1 MKQLAIGVLD
11 SGIGGFSVVKEL
23 KRLLPKENIEYFA
36 DHARQPY
43 GSKEQKQIEGFVV
56 QIINFFLE
64 KGIKACIIACNTAT
78 AAGLIKA
85 KEFFDIPIIGVIE
98 PGAKAAVATTSNGK
112 IGLAATEFTVN
123 SKAYHKEIKRINPKI
138 EIFANPCPKFTPLVE
153 LGQFEATETY
163 QAAKEYLKPIKDAQV
178 DTLILGCTHY
188 PFLQKVISDIMG
200 PKVRL
205 VNPAYNTVLD
215 LKKILEE
222 KHLLKI
228 GKNRK
233 ESYYTSGSPDNM
245 RKVARAILNSFEYSV
260 EKVKFKEFR
269 KNS

>member
-1 MKQLAIGVLD
+1 MKQLAVGVLD

-23 KRLLPKENIEYFA
+23 KRLLSKENIEYFA

-43 GSKEQKQIEGFVV
+43 GPKGQEEIEGFVV
-56 QIINFFLE
+56 QIINFLLE

-123 SKAYHKEIKRINPKI
+123 SKAYHEEIKRINPEI

-153 LGQFEATETY
+153 LGLLEATETY
-163 QAAKEYLKPIKDAQV
+163 QAAKEYLKPIKDAQI

-188 PFLQKVISDIMG
+188 PFLQKVISEIMG
-200 PKVRL
+200 SRVRL
-205 VNPAYNTVLD
+205 VNPAYNAVLD
-215 LKKILEE
+215 LKKILKENN
-222 KHLLKI
+222 LLKI
-228 GKNRK
+228 DKNRK

-245 RKVARAILNSFEYSV
+245 KKVARAILNSFEYSV
-260 EKVKFKEFR
+260 EKVKF
-269 KNS
+269 

>member
-1 MKQLAIGVLD
+1 MKELAIGVLD

-43 GSKEQKQIEGFVV
+43 GQKEQEEIEGFVV
-56 QIINFFLE
+56 QIINFLLE

-78 AAGLIKA
+78 AAGLKRA
-85 KEFFDIPIIGVIE
+85 RELFDIPIIGVIE
-98 PGAKAAVATTSNGK
+98 PGAKAAVAATNNKK
-112 IGLAATEFTVN
+112 IGLAATLFTVN
-123 SKAYHKEIKRINPKI
+123 SEAYQKEIKRINPKI
-138 EIFANPCPKFTPLVE
+138 EVFANPCPKFTSLVE
-153 LGQFEATETY
+153 LGKFEATETY

-200 PKVRL
+200 PQVRL
-205 VNPAYNTVLD
+205 VDPAYNAVLD

-222 KHLLKI
+222 KKLLKI
-228 GKNRK
+228 DNNKK
-233 ESYYTSGSPDNM
+233 ENYYTTGNPDNM
-245 RKVARAILNSFEYSV
+245 KKMIRIILNSFGYRI
-260 EKVKFKEFR
+260 EKIKF
-269 KNS
+269 

>member
-43 GSKEQKQIEGFVV
+43 GPREQEEIEGFVV
-56 QIINFFLE
+56 QIINFLLE

-98 PGAKAAVATTSNGK
+98 SGVKVAVATTSNGK

-138 EIFANPCPKFTPLVE
+138 EIFANPCSKFTPLVE

-205 VNPAYNTVLD
+205 INPAYNTVLD

-222 KHLLKI
+222 KYLLKI
-228 GKNRK
+228 DKNRK
-233 ESYYTSGSPDNM
+233 ENYYTSGNPDNM
-245 RKVARAILNSFEYSV
+245 KKVARIILNSFEYSV
-260 EKVKFKEFR
+260 EKVKF
-269 KNS
+269 

>member
-43 GSKEQKQIEGFVV
+43 GPKEQEEIEGFVV
-56 QIINFFLE
+56 QIINFLLG

-98 PGAKAAVATTSNGK
+98 PGAKAAVATTSNRK
-112 IGLAATEFTVN
+112 IGLTATEFTVN
-123 SKAYHKEIKRINPKI
+123 SKAYYKEIKKNNPKI
-138 EIFANPCPKFTPLVE
+138 EIFANPCPKFTSLVE
-153 LGQFEATETY
+153 LGKFETTETY
-163 QAAKEYLKPIKDAQV
+163 QVAKEYLKPIKDAKV

-188 PFLQKVISDIMG
+188 LFLQKVISDIMG
-200 PKVRL
+200 PEVKL
-205 VNPAYNTVLD
+205 VNPAYNAVLD

-222 KHLLKI
+222 KKLLKI
-228 GKNRK
+228 DKDKK
-233 ESYYTSGSPDNM
+233 ENYYTTGNPDNM
-245 RKVARAILNSFEYSV
+245 KKMIKIIFNSFKYSV
-260 EKVKFKEFR
+260 KKVEF
-269 KNS
+269 

>member
-1 MKQLAIGVLD
+1 MNQLAIGFLD
-11 SGIGGFSVVKEL
+11 SGIGGFSVVQEIK
-23 KRLLPKENIEYFA
+23 KILPKEKIEYFA

-43 GSKEQKQIEGFVV
+43 GPRRQKEIEGFVI
-56 QIINFFLE
+56 QIINFLLE

-78 AAGLIKA
+78 AAGLIRA

-112 IGLAATEFTVN
+112 IGLIATEFTVN
-123 SKAYHKEIKRINPKI
+123 SKAYHKEIKKINPKI

-222 KHLLKI
+222 KYLLKI
-228 GKNRK
+228 DKNRK
-233 ESYYTSGSPDNM
+233 ENYYTSGNPDNM
-245 RKVARAILNSFEYSV
+245 EKVARAILNSFEYSV
-260 EKVKFKEFR
+260 EKVKF
-269 KNS
+269 

>member
-43 GSKEQKQIEGFVV
+43 GPKEQEAIEGFVV
-56 QIINFFLE
+56 QIINFLLE

-85 KEFFDIPIIGVIE
+85 KKFFDIPIIGVIE

-112 IGLAATEFTVN
+112 IGLAATKFTVN
-123 SKAYHKEIKRINPKI
+123 SKAYHKEIKRINPEI
-138 EIFANPCPKFTPLVE
+138 EIFANPCPKFTSLVE
-153 LGQFEATETY
+153 LGQFETTKTY
-163 QAAKEYLKPIKDAQV
+163 QVAKEYLKPIKDAKV

-200 PKVRL
+200 PEIKL
-205 VNPAYNTVLD
+205 VNPACNAVLD
-215 LKKILEE
+215 LKKILKE

-228 GKNRK
+228 DKNRR
-233 ESYYTSGSPDNM
+233 ENYYTSGNSDNM
-245 RKVARAILNSFEYSV
+245 KKLTRIILNSFEYNV
-260 EKVKFKEFR
+260 EKVIF
-269 KNS
+269 

>member
-1 MKQLAIGVLD
+1 MKQLAVGVLD

-23 KRLLPKENIEYFA
+23 KKLLPKENIEYFA

-43 GSKEQKQIEGFVV
+43 GAKEQEEIEGFVV
-56 QIINFFLE
+56 QIINFLLE

-78 AAGLIKA
+78 AAGLIRA

-112 IGLAATEFTVN
+112 VGIAATEFTVN

-153 LGQFEATETY
+153 LGQLEVTETY
-163 QAAKEYLKPIKDAQV
+163 QVAKEYLKPIKDAQV

-205 VNPAYNTVLD
+205 VNPAYNAVLD
-215 LKKILEE
+215 LKKILEG
-222 KHLLKI
+222 KYFLKI
-228 GKNRK
+228 DKNRK
-233 ESYYTSGSPDNM
+233 ENYYTSGNPDNM
-245 RKVARAILNSFEYSV
+245 KKMVRAILNSFEYNV
-260 EKVKFKEFR
+260 EKVKF
-269 KNS
+269 

>member
-200 PKVRL
+200 PEVKL
-205 VNPAYNTVLD
+205 VDPAYNAVLD
-215 LKKILEE
+215 LKKILKENN
-222 KHLLKI
+222 LLKTV
-228 GKNRK
+228 KNRK
-233 ESYYTSGSPDNM
+233 ESYYTSGSPANM

-260 EKVKFKEFR
+260 EKVKF
-269 KNS
+269 